1 MLLIGSKIIGAS
13 IMGLQTGARLATIK
27 EPIIDPG
34 NLKIIAYEVDGP
46 LLAERPSFLR
56 IADIRELS
64 PVGMIIDSNDEFIGR
79 NDVIVI
85 DKLLDL
91 NFNIIGINIIDDSGK
106 KLGKVIDYIIETNSF
121 YIQQLKVKQNFMIN
135 LTSTELLI
143 HRTQII
149 EISNSTITV
158 KSTKIKDK
166 EPIKSGTLS
175 YVNPFKSTSP
185 QTNNQEH

>member
-1 MLLIGSKIIGAS
+1 
-13 IMGLQTGARLATIK
+13 MGLQTGARLATIK

-91 NFNIIGINIIDDSGK
+91 NFNIISINIIDDSGK

-135 LTSTELLI
+135 LTNTELLI